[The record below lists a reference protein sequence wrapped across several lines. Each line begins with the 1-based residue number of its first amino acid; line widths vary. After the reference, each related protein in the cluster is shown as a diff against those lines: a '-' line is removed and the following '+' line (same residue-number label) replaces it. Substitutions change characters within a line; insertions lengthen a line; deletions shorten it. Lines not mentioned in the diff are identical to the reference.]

1 MQKFRFLVCGF
12 VLAGC
17 SGMPS
22 RQTPAPAA
30 DSAHAAAAAAAAESA
45 PGALRPLAGF
55 DPATL
60 PPARVAFVRVSPRRE
75 GLHVPSPAP
84 EAAAPEPHA
93 EVPAIAALTAD
104 DELRAPILRDTVRV
118 DRARARRGWVEL
130 DVRVDEDGA
139 VSDAMFAE
147 GAADSAAVEAAIEA
161 ALAMKYWPA
170 VRSGRA
176 VAVWCRQ
183 RFEFG
188 R

>member
-1 MQKFRFLVCGF
+1 MGN
-12 VLAGC
+12 
-17 SGMPS
+17 PEPE
-22 RQTPAPAA
+22 PAP
-30 DSAHAAAAAAAAESA
+30 
-45 PGALRPLAGF
+45 
-55 DPATL
+55 
-60 PPARVAFVRVSPRRE
+60 
-75 GLHVPSPAP
+75 
-84 EAAAPEPHA
+84 PEPHGEPSA
-93 EVPAIAALTAD
+93 VGSLVMD
-104 DELRAPILRDTVRV
+104 DDLRAPILRDTVQV

-161 ALAMKYWPA
+161 ALAMRYWPA

>member
-1 MQKFRFLVCGF
+1 MQKFRFLVCGL

-30 DSAHAAAAAAAAESA
+30 DSAHAAAESE

-60 PPARVAFVRVSPRRE
+60 PPARVAFVRVAPRRE
-75 GLHVPSPAP
+75 GLHVPPPSP
-84 EAAAPEPHA
+84 EATAPEPHA
-93 EVPAIAALTAD
+93 DVPAIATLTAD

-118 DRARARRGWVEL
+118 DRTRARRGWVEL

-139 VSDAMFAE
+139 VSDAMFAD